1 MNRGG
6 GSNDQ
11 TNSSQNRNITGN
23 NNSVNNISTSSN
35 FVTLISINYNTNTQ
49 FKASAN
55 HSQYHQRHP
64 AGEGGLYTASVSSAS
79 SASSSS
85 SILSSGGRTATY
97 GNATGIQRKKIK
109 LKHTQGNMDPDY
121 L

>member
-11 TNSSQNRNITGN
+11 TNSSQNQNITGN
-23 NNSVNNISTSSN
+23 NNSVNNISTNSN
-35 FVTLISINYNTNTQ
+35 FVTLISINYDTNTQ
-49 FKASAN
+49 SKATAN

-64 AGEGGLYTASVSSAS
+64 AGEGGLNTASVS

-97 GNATGIQRKKIK
+97 GNTTGLHGKKIK
-109 LKHTQGNMDPDY
+109 LKHAQDNMDPDY
-121 L
+121 R